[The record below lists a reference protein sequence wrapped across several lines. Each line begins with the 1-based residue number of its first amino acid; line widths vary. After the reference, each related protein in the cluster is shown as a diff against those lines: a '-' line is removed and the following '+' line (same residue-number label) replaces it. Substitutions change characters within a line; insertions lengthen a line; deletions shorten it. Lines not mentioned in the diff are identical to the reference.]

1 MVGPSQGLTNT
12 IFSSS
17 IVGYSLQDL
26 TSCTKDL
33 VEQCIVPFHFS
44 TENGQGHFIV
54 VFPLTENH
62 LFASARCPCPGGYKK
77 NPTPPKSQPYRKPS
91 CNMHRTVVPPPPLLI
106 QYKKG
111 PHASQHILRL
121 SRNPQSLQSR
131 EHAHIYAMGPS
142 LHLQLYRVKCL

>member
-1 MVGPSQGLTNT
+1 MTRVHQGDQGVRTQRLFMVGPSQGLTKR

-77 NPTPPKSQPYRKPS
+77 NPIPPNHTENHHATCIEQYS
-91 CNMHRTVVPPPPLLI
+91 LLLLFLSNI
-106 QYKKG
+106 KK
-111 PHASQHILRL
+111 
-121 SRNPQSLQSR
+121 
-131 EHAHIYAMGPS
+131 AHML
-142 LHLQLYRVKCL
+142 LHTS